1 MVGVHDRATAGSSR
15 VYQAHR
21 GRRDAIGEQP
31 LAAAQDRRETIKR
44 YASMR
49 SLADATASAAE
60 LTSDVLPVGASS
72 IDELLAEARGGLE
85 MP

>member
-1 MVGVHDRATAGSSR
+1 
-15 VYQAHR
+15 
-21 GRRDAIGEQP
+21 
-31 LAAAQDRRETIKR
+31 
-44 YASMR
+44 MR